1 MITSKE
7 DHCMSSRHPY
17 SKSEKEDPIEKFWMS
32 SVTAHPWQDPVTKAS
47 SQRGE
52 VIGPKGYSK
61 AESRLSDTLH
71 SG

>member
-1 MITSKE
+1 
-7 DHCMSSRHPY
+7 MSSGHPY
-17 SKSEKEDPIEKFWMS
+17 SKSEKEDPIETFWMS
-32 SVTAHPWQDPVTKAS
+32 SVTAHPWQDPVTKAP

-61 AESRLSDTLH
+61 TGSRLSDTLH